1 MARDVDVKDGDY
13 QVGKVTFRFQRWGE
27 PLPLHTEIQFCTAT
41 DRIDARI
48 GSAAHAAYRLAEGR
62 PYALTQEDTVAL
74 ADFRAQKKHLGQ
86 DDLTPLSRPRAHELL
101 RRIS

>member
-1 MARDVDVKDGDY
+1 MTPIPPSKRKY
-13 QVGKVTFRFQRWGE
+13 QYNEQIFQ
-27 PLPLHTEIQFCTAT
+27 LAKLLINLSS
-41 DRIDARI
+41 I
-48 GSAAHAAYRLAEGR
+48 GQ
-62 PYALTQEDTVAL
+62 PYTLTQEDTVAL